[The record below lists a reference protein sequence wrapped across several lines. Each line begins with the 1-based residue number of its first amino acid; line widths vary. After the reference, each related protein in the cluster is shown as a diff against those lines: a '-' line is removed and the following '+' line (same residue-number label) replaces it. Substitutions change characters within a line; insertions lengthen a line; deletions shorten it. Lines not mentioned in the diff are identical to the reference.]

1 MTTARQDVV
10 EEDGVTPADPFDMGA
25 GHIVPNSSVD
35 PGVTIQAGAD
45 PDATFNAYA
54 GFFLGFIAGRDLNLP
69 SIAMSQ
75 LVGTETTSRTF
86 TSVEPGTV
94 TWTAGTEGLP
104 GIDVTL
110 PDPVV
115 LTGVGDEAEWDVTFT
130 RDGAALDEWVQGAIT
145 WTSNDGHA
153 VRIPVVLKPTQL
165 GFPTAVSAE
174 VEGTTGLVEWDVK
187 SGYDG
192 VLSADGY
199 GLAADAV
206 LAGQTVAQDPDQDIE
221 TGTLTSGVT
230 TYPYT
235 LGAGVRYFAAGT
247 AGATTTAGSDLDVY
261 LLFDDN
267 DDNVFEFDE
276 LVASAADGDSDEIA
290 ELVNPEPATTCS
302 SSTAGAPPVVAGRP
316 TTCTSGSSTRRPPI
330 GHARRDRRRRR
341 SRRGHERR
349 HVRHRRD
356 GQRPVGRGPVP
367 RRGDLPRRVRRD
379 RDDRPRHRPLT
390 LGPPGPVIDS
400 IEAPAAPGP
409 RHVRRV

>member
-1 MTTARQDVV
+1 M
-10 EEDGVTPADPFDMGA
+10 
-25 GHIVPNSSVD
+25 
-35 PGVTIQAGAD
+35 
-45 PDATFNAYA
+45 
-54 GFFLGFIAGRDLNLP
+54 P
-69 SIAMSQ
+69 SIAISQ

-86 TSVEPGTV
+86 TSVEGGTV

-145 WTSNDGHA
+145 WTSDDGHA

-174 VEGTTGLVEWDVK
+174 VDGATGLVEWDVK

-199 GLAADAV
+199 GLAADDV
-206 LAGQTVAQDPDQDIE
+206 LAGETVAQDPDQDIE

-235 LGAGVRYFAAGT
+235 LGANVRYFAAGT

-261 LLFDDN
+261 LLFDEN

-290 ELVNPEPATTCS
+290 ELVNPEPGDYLLIIHGWGTPGGGGSTYDLHQWIVDQATADTG
-302 SSTAGAPPVVAGRP
+302 TLVATVEG
-316 TTCTSGSSTRRPPI
+316 
-330 GHARRDRRRRR
+330 
-341 SRRGHERR
+341 
-349 HVRHRRD
+349 
-356 GQRPVGRGPVP
+356 
-367 RRGDLPRRVRRD
+367 GD
-379 RDDRPRHRPLT
+379 
-390 LGPPGPVIDS
+390 
-400 IEAPAAPGP
+400 PAAVTTGDTFGIDAAVSGLSAAGQY
-409 RHVRRV
+409 RGVVTYRDASDELGTTVLVVDH